1 MTESRLSTHPPV
13 TPDALHPA
21 QTGEHRIQLREPV
34 SRWKEM
40 RRQFLKNRGAVV
52 GAFLLVV
59 FVVMAIFAPLIAP
72 YDPYEMIPGAQLHA
86 PGREFLFGADHYGRD
101 VLSRVIHGARIS
113 LQVGIIAN
121 AFAVALGLLI
131 GVSAGYYGGRY
142 DIIMMRFMDMIFAFP
157 GLLLAI
163 SIIGLM
169 GERSLTWVMIA
180 LGITWIPMYSRLIR
194 GSVLSAKENVY
205 VEAARVVGMTN
216 WRIMWRH
223 VFPNTISPVIVVL
236 TLCIGVAIRNAAGLS
251 FLGMGAQPPTPEWGL
266 MLFETKQFMRMAP
279 WVTIFPGLT
288 ILVSVLAFNLVGDGL
303 RTAIDPRMKVD

>member
-1 MTESRLSTHPPV
+1 MTESKTIDPSSASAEGAGLPRN
-13 TPDALHPA
+13 
-21 QTGEHRIQLREPV
+21 QGEPLEFRGSV
-34 SRWKEM
+34 SRWKVM
-40 RRQFLKNRGAVV
+40 RRQFLKNRGAVA
-52 GAFLLVV
+52 GLALLAI
-59 FVVMAIFAPLIAP
+59 FVVMAVFAPLVAP

-86 PGREFLFGADHYGRD
+86 PGKDFPFGTDHYGRD
-101 VLSRVIHGARIS
+101 MLSRVIHGARIS
-113 LQVGIIAN
+113 LQIGLIAN
-121 AFAVALGLLI
+121 AFAVSLGMLI
-131 GVSAGYYGGRY
+131 GVSAGYYGGQY
-142 DIIMMRFMDMIFAFP
+142 DIIVMRFMDMIFAFP

-205 VEAARVVGMTN
+205 VEAARVIGMSN

-223 VFPNTISPVIVVL
+223 IFPNTFSPVVVVL

-266 MLFETKQFMRMAP
+266 MLYETKQFMRMAP

-303 RTAIDPRMKVD
+303 RTALDPRMKVD